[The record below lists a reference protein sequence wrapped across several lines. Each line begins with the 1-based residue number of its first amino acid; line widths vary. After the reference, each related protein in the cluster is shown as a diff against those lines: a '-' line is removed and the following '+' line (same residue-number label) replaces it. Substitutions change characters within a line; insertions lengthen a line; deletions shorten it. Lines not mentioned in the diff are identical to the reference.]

1 MDTLACDTTVD
12 FRARLRFPRAAA
24 GVFTLPST
32 ARRNETD
39 ETGVH
44 HNKKNEPRIKILI
57 NGSFFT

>member
-12 FRARLRFPRAAA
+12 FRARLRFPRAAV

-44 HNKKNEPRIKILI
+44 HNKKTNQESK
-57 NGSFFT
+57 F